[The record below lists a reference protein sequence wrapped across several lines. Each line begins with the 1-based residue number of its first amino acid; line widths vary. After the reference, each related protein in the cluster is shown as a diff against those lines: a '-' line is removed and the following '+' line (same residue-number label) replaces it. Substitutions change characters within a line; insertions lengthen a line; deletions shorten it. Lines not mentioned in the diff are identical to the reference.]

1 MTLIGG
7 LLYIALTA
15 GLMSPSLGIGH
26 DTRHTAEAPEKL
38 AGAPRSDCMGGCR
51 KADAGRAK
59 RPVPYFCRNV
69 GQGGIMFRG
78 FILGRI
84 APLALIAGP
93 LALGLPVKAGA
104 AFVLGALAG
113 LAFVLPFA
121 LALRLIG
128 VRQVLGWPLWLLRI
142 AFNIVLRR
150 RLV

>member
-1 MTLIGG
+1 
-7 LLYIALTA
+7 
-15 GLMSPSLGIGH
+15 
-26 DTRHTAEAPEKL
+26 
-38 AGAPRSDCMGGCR
+38 
-51 KADAGRAK
+51 
-59 RPVPYFCRNV
+59 
-69 GQGGIMFRG
+69 MFRG

-121 LALRLIG
+121 LALRLVG

-142 AFNIVLRR
+142 AFGIVLRR